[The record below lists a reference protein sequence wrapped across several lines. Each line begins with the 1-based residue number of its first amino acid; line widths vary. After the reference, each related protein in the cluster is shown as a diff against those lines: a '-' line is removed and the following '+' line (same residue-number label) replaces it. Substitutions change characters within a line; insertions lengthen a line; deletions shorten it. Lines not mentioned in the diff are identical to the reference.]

1 MKIIDTKKEN
11 NKVIM
16 TIKADSELWSK
27 ELAKTKK
34 QLAKNLSIPGFRKGH
49 APQKIIDEHITM
61 NQVISETV
69 NKYVNQLIDKFMS
82 EEAKKH
88 ADIIV
93 NSLKVDLVEIDPE
106 KLTLKFEFEKQ
117 PIIQLDGYDAM
128 KIDYIEPEVTDKEI
142 EFEIKNAIKNDYMLS
157 AKEDGVIAKGDM
169 VKFDFEG
176 FIGDKAIDGGAA
188 KDYELEIGSGLFI
201 PGFEDQ
207 MIGLKKGE
215 KKTIEVTFP
224 KNYPVEEYRNK
235 KAKFNLLIKEV
246 SKITYPT
253 LDKVYLA
260 KFNLPN
266 VENETQFRDYIKKE
280 IKRIKG
286 TTKRQELIKIIRD
299 WVVKNIKIDYI
310 PDYFIKSETN
320 AIKQDYELQ
329 AKNKF
334 NKKLED
340 AVVDLGFKSM
350 DDFNKQI
357 HDKVV
362 NNIKF
367 SLGMDKLITL
377 LAINVTKEE
386 IEKEIT
392 DTARK
397 INMNVNELLNNQNI
411 LNSIKQYMLNDKIVQ
426 KLLEVNKK
434 QTKNIEKK

>member
-1 MKIIDTKKEN
+1 
-11 NKVIM
+11 
-16 TIKADSELWSK
+16 
-27 ELAKTKK
+27 
-34 QLAKNLSIPGFRKGH
+34 
-49 APQKIIDEHITM
+49 
-61 NQVISETV
+61 
-69 NKYVNQLIDKFMS
+69 
-82 EEAKKH
+82 
-88 ADIIV
+88 
-93 NSLKVDLVEIDPE
+93 
-106 KLTLKFEFEKQ
+106 
-117 PIIQLDGYDAM
+117 
-128 KIDYIEPEVTDKEI
+128 TDKEI

-169 VKFDFEG
+169 AKFDFEG
-176 FIGDKAIDGGAA
+176 FICDKAIDGGAA

-235 KAKFNLLIKEV
+235 KAKFNLLIKEI

-266 VENETQFRDYIKKE
+266 VENEKQFREYIKKE
-280 IKRIKG
+280 IKKAKG
-286 TTKRQELIKIIRD
+286 VTKRQELIKIIHD

-367 SLGMDKLITL
+367 SLGMDKLITA

>member
-16 TIKADSELWSK
+16 TVKADPELWAK

-49 APQKIIDEHITM
+49 APQKVIDERIPM
-61 NQVISETV
+61 NQVVSETV
-69 NKYVNQLIDKFMS
+69 NKYANQLINKFMR
-82 EEAKKH
+82 EEVKNH
-88 ADIIV
+88 ADIIA
-93 NSLKVDLVEIDPE
+93 NSLKVDLVEVDPE

-117 PIIQLDGYDAM
+117 PVIKLDGYDLM
-128 KIDYIEPEVTDKEI
+128 ELNYVESEVSDKEI
-142 EFEIKNAIKNDYMLS
+142 EFELKNTIKNDYMLS
-157 AKEDGVIAKGDM
+157 TKEDGIIAKGDM

-176 FIGDKAIDGGAA
+176 FVDSKPIDGGSA

-201 PGFEDQ
+201 PGFEDK

-224 KNYPVEEYRNK
+224 NNYPVKEYCNK
-235 KAKFNLLIKEV
+235 KAKFNLSINEV

-266 VENETQFRDYIKKE
+266 VENEAQFRDYIKNE
-280 IKRIKG
+280 IKKVKSAS
-286 TTKRQELIKIIRD
+286 KRQELIKTIHD
-299 WVVKNIKIDYI
+299 WVIKNIKIDYI
-310 PDYFIKSETN
+310 PDYFIKSETK
-320 AIKQDYELQ
+320 AIKQDYESQ

-334 NKKLED
+334 NKKFED
-340 AVVDLGFKSM
+340 AIVDLGFKSM
-350 DDFNKQI
+350 EDFEKKI
-357 HDKVV
+357 HEQAI

-367 SLGMDKLITL
+367 TLGIDNLIKT
-377 LAINVTKEE
+377 LAINVTREE

-392 DTARK
+392 NTARK
-397 INMNVNELLNNQNI
+397 INMNVNELLNNPNI
-411 LNSIKQYMLNDKIVQ
+411 FDSIRQYMLNDKMVQ
-426 KLLEVNKK
+426 KLLEINKK
-434 QTKNIEKK
+434 QTKNKEKK

>member
-16 TIKADSELWSK
+16 TVKADPELWAK

-49 APQKIIDEHITM
+49 APQKIIDEYITM

-69 NKYVNQLIDKFMS
+69 NKYANQLIDKFMR
-82 EEAKKH
+82 EEAKNH

-93 NSLKVDLVEIDPE
+93 NSLKVDLVEVDPE

-117 PIIQLDGYDAM
+117 PIIQLDGYDVM
-128 KIDYIEPEVTDKEI
+128 EINYTEPEVSDKEI
-142 EFEIKNAIKNDYMLS
+142 QFEIKNAIKNDYMLS
-157 AKEDGVIAKGDM
+157 AKEDGIIAKGDM

-176 FIGDKAIDGGAA
+176 FIDNKPIDGGTA
-188 KDYELEIGSGLFI
+188 KDYELEIGSGSFI

-224 KNYPVEEYRNK
+224 KDYLVEEYRGK
-235 KAKFNLLIKEV
+235 KAKFNLSINEV

-266 VENETQFRDYIKKE
+266 VENETQFRDYVKKE
-280 IKRIKG
+280 IKRVKG
-286 TTKRQELIKIIRD
+286 ASKRQELVKTIRD
-299 WVVKNIKIDYI
+299 WVIKNIKIDYI
-310 PDYFIKSETN
+310 PDCFIKSETN
-320 AIKQDYELQ
+320 AIKQDYEFQ

-350 DDFNKQI
+350 EDLNKKI
-357 HDKVV
+357 HEQAVD
-362 NNIKF
+362 NIKF
-367 SLGMDKLITL
+367 TLGMDKLITA
-377 LAINVTKEE
+377 LAINVTREE

-397 INMNVNELLNNQNI
+397 INMDVNELLKNQNI
-411 LNSIKQYMLNDKIVQ
+411 LNSIKHYMLNDKIVQ

-434 QTKNIEKK
+434 NKNKEKK

>member
-1 MKIIDTKKEN
+1 MEIINTKKEN

-16 TIKADSELWSK
+16 TVKADPELWAK
-27 ELAKTKK
+27 ELVKTKK

-49 APQKIIDEHITM
+49 APQKVIDEHITM

-69 NKYVNQLIDKFMS
+69 NKYANQLIDKFMR
-82 EEAKKH
+82 EEAKNH
-88 ADIIV
+88 ADIIL
-93 NSLKVDLVEIDPE
+93 NSLKVDLVEVDPE

-117 PIIQLDGYDAM
+117 PIIQLDGYDVM
-128 KIDYIEPEVTDKEI
+128 EIDYTEPKVSDKEI
-142 EFEIKNAIKNDYMLS
+142 EFEIKNTIKNDYMLS
-157 AKEDGVIAKGDM
+157 AKEDGIIAKGDM

-176 FIGDKAIDGGAA
+176 FIDSKPIDGGVA

-224 KNYPVEEYRNK
+224 NNYPVEEYRNK
-235 KAKFNLLIKEV
+235 KAKFNLLIKEI

-266 VENETQFRDYIKKE
+266 VENEAQFKEYIKTK
-280 IKRIKG
+280 IKKVKG
-286 TTKRQELIKIIRD
+286 ATKRQELIKIIHD

-310 PDYFIKSETN
+310 PDYFIKSETK
-320 AIKQDYELQ
+320 AIKQDYEFQ

-334 NKKLED
+334 NKNLED

-350 DDFNKQI
+350 EDFNKNI
-357 HDKVV
+357 HDQAI

-367 SLGMDKLITL
+367 TLGMDSLIKA
-377 LAINVTKEE
+377 LAVNITREE

-397 INMNVNELLNNQNI
+397 INMDVNELLNNPNI
-411 LNSIKQYMLNDKIVQ
+411 LDSIRQYMLNDKIVQ

-434 QTKNIEKK
+434 QTKNK

>member
-1 MKIIDTKKEN
+1 
-11 NKVIM
+11 
-16 TIKADSELWSK
+16 
-27 ELAKTKK
+27 
-34 QLAKNLSIPGFRKGH
+34 
-49 APQKIIDEHITM
+49 
-61 NQVISETV
+61 
-69 NKYVNQLIDKFMS
+69 
-82 EEAKKH
+82 
-88 ADIIV
+88 
-93 NSLKVDLVEIDPE
+93 
-106 KLTLKFEFEKQ
+106 
-117 PIIQLDGYDAM
+117 
-128 KIDYIEPEVTDKEI
+128 
-142 EFEIKNAIKNDYMLS
+142 
-157 AKEDGVIAKGDM
+157 M
-169 VKFDFEG
+169 VK
-176 FIGDKAIDGGAA
+176 
-188 KDYELEIGSGLFI
+188 
-201 PGFEDQ
+201 
-207 MIGLKKGE
+207 
-215 KKTIEVTFP
+215 
-224 KNYPVEEYRNK
+224 
-235 KAKFNLLIKEV
+235 
-246 SKITYPT
+246 
-253 LDKVYLA
+253 
-260 KFNLPN
+260 
-266 VENETQFRDYIKKE
+266 QFREYIKKE
-280 IKRIKG
+280 IKKAKG
-286 TTKRQELIKIIRD
+286 VTKRQELIKIIHD

-397 INMNVNELLNNQNI
+397 INMDVNELLKNQNI
-411 LNSIKQYMLNDKIVQ
+411 LNSIKHYMLNDKIVQ

>member
-16 TIKADSELWSK
+16 TVKADPELWAK

-49 APQKIIDEHITM
+49 APQKVIDERIPM
-61 NQVISETV
+61 NQVVSETV
-69 NKYVNQLIDKFMS
+69 NKYANQLINKFMR
-82 EEAKKH
+82 EEIKNH
-88 ADIIV
+88 ADIIA
-93 NSLKVDLVEIDPE
+93 NSLKVDLVEVDPE

-117 PIIQLDGYDAM
+117 PVIKLDGYDLM
-128 KIDYIEPEVTDKEI
+128 ELNYVESEVSDKEI
-142 EFEIKNAIKNDYMLS
+142 EFELKNTIKNDYMLS
-157 AKEDGVIAKGDM
+157 TKEDGIIAKGDM

-176 FIGDKAIDGGAA
+176 FVDSKPIDGGSA

-201 PGFEDQ
+201 PGFEDK

-224 KNYPVEEYRNK
+224 NNYPVKEYCNK
-235 KAKFNLLIKEV
+235 KAKFNLSINEV

-266 VENETQFRDYIKKE
+266 VENEAQFRDYIKNE
-280 IKRIKG
+280 IKKVKSAS
-286 TTKRQELIKIIRD
+286 KRQELIKTIHD
-299 WVVKNIKIDYI
+299 WVIKNIKIDYI
-310 PDYFIKSETN
+310 PDYFIKSETK
-320 AIKQDYELQ
+320 AIKQDYESQ

-334 NKKLED
+334 NKKFED
-340 AVVDLGFKSM
+340 AIVDLGFKSM
-350 DDFNKQI
+350 EDFEKKI
-357 HDKVV
+357 HEQAI

-367 SLGMDKLITL
+367 TLGIDNLIKT
-377 LAINVTKEE
+377 LAINVTREE

-392 DTARK
+392 NTARK
-397 INMNVNELLNNQNI
+397 INMNVNELLNNPNI
-411 LNSIKQYMLNDKIVQ
+411 FDSIRQYMLNDKMVQ
-426 KLLEVNKK
+426 KLLEINKK
-434 QTKNIEKK
+434 QTKNKEKK